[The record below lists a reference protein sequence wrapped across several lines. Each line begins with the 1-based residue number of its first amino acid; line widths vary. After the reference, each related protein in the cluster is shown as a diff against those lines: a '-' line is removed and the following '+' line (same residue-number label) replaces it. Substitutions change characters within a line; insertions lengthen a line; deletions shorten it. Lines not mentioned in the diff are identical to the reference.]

1 MARKSRK
8 AAIIA
13 ALNGETE
20 PVILPERIYNTAIY
34 VRLSVEDNNYGEESD
49 SIEIQQLMLE
59 KFVNEQADMRLYS
72 VFSDNGHTG
81 TDFDRP
87 AFEKMMDEAV
97 AGKIDCIVVKDLS
110 RFGRNYVEAGYY
122 LEKTF
127 PTMGLRFVALHDGYD
142 SLTDGGSNSMIV
154 SLKNLINDFYAKD
167 ISRKINTSLETKQH
181 RGEFIG
187 AFAPYGYKKSTE
199 DKHQLVIDENAAPT
213 VYQIFMWKAE
223 GVGNTTIARRL
234 NEADILCPAMYH
246 YKLGHYSKKKPVGAG
261 AIWQGQMIK
270 LLTSNPVYAGHMA
283 QGKTK
288 KALCDGLPTTVIP
301 CSEWIVVP
309 NTHEAI
315 IDEET
320 FTAIQQRKAQ
330 IHETILANRG
340 KFDHLGTKDNIFVGI
355 LYCGDCKTKMVR
367 YKDTTKTSV
376 RYYQQCRVYN
386 ENLSLGCVKK
396 STREEV
402 LEKGILAVL
411 QNQMKIALDMKK
423 LLNKFN
429 RSAPFKK
436 EVKQAERQIATLG
449 QRIKRNTT
457 LKNALFESLDK
468 GLISEDDFTFL
479 KEKYNADSAG
489 LKEEL
494 QKTERQLQK
503 FINTLTAKN
512 KWIAAFEKYADVTVL
527 TRDML
532 IELVSRVWVW
542 ADNRFEVILNF
553 RDEFEVILD
562 NVEGAKEL
570 CQKHSLSI

>member
-8 AAIIA
+8 TAIIA
-13 ALNGETE
+13 SLTGETE
-20 PVILPERIYNTAIY
+20 PIILPERIYNTAIY
-34 VRLSVEDNNYGEESD
+34 VRLSVEDNNYGEDSD

-59 KFVNEQADMRLYS
+59 KYVNDQADMRLYT
-72 VFSDNGHTG
+72 VFCDNGHTG
-81 TDFDRP
+81 TNFERP

-142 SLTDGGSNSMIV
+142 SLTDDGSNSMIV

-167 ISRKINTSLETKQH
+167 ISRKSGTALETKQH
-181 RGEFIG
+181 KGEFIG

-199 DKHQLVIDENAAPT
+199 DKHLLILDENTAPT
-213 VYQIFMWKAE
+213 VRQIFIWKAE
-223 GVGNTTIARRL
+223 GIGNTTIARRL
-234 NEADILCPAMYH
+234 NEANIICPAMYH
-246 YKLGHYSKKKPVGAG
+246 YSLGHYSKKKPTGAG
-261 AIWQGQMIK
+261 AIWQGQIIK
-270 LLTSNPVYAGHMA
+270 LLTANPTYTGHMA

-288 KALCDGLPTTVIP
+288 KALCDGLPTTAIP
-301 CSEWIVVP
+301 RSEWIVVP

-320 FTAIQQRKAQ
+320 FEQIQRMKAQ
-330 IHETILANRG
+330 IHKTIISNRG
-340 KFDHLGTKDNIFVGI
+340 KFDHLGKKENIYVGI
-355 LYCGDCKTKMVR
+355 LYCGDCKTKLVR

-402 LEKGILAVL
+402 LEQSIMAVL
-411 QNQMKIALDMKK
+411 QNQIAIVLDMKK
-423 LLNKFN
+423 LLNKFS
-429 RSAPFKK
+429 RSAAFKK
-436 EVKQAERQIATLG
+436 EVKQSEQQIFTLG
-449 QRIKRNTT
+449 QKIKRITT

-468 GLISEDDFTFL
+468 KLISADDFTYL

-494 QKTERQLQK
+494 HKAEQQLVKYTE
-503 FINTLTAKN
+503 TLTAKN
-512 KWIAAFEKYADVTVL
+512 KWIATFEKYSCETVL
-527 TRDML
+527 TREML
-532 IELVSRVWVW
+532 TELVSRIWVW
-542 ADNRFEVILNF
+542 ADNRFEVVLNF

-570 CQKHSLSI
+570 CLKHSLSI